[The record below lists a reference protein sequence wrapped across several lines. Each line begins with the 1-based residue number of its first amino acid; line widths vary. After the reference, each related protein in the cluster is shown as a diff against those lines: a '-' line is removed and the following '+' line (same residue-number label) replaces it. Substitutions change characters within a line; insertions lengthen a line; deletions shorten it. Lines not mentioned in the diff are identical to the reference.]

1 MRRDVSGWAREALA
15 SLTARPGVH
24 RAGLA
29 VPEGGGR
36 RLRFTSS
43 GRGHDDGVEWCYID
57 AYDDVPLTT
66 TVRTGMPVIGDLDH
80 LTGRY
85 ADFVE
90 RQRGTSTIAVAAVPV
105 VSSGRPVGGFVL
117 FFDEAQEFSTLQR
130 LDLARVGEDLGAD
143 LHRAQQSGTRPPSDM
158 SAGQTMAGAM
168 VALHTVAADP
178 VAVSESRTFLHR
190 TLENWGVDDEMADTA
205 VLCLSE
211 LVTNAV
217 IHARTG
223 CVVRVV
229 LDQNVLTVTVRD
241 GGSTKV
247 ASTVPVDDPL
257 QGYGRGLHLVESLVT
272 RWGSERDSV
281 GTSVWFVLEL

>member
-1 MRRDVSGWAREALA
+1 
-15 SLTARPGVH
+15 
-24 RAGLA
+24 
-29 VPEGGGR
+29 
-36 RLRFTSS
+36 
-43 GRGHDDGVEWCYID
+43 
-57 AYDDVPLTT
+57 
-66 TVRTGMPVIGDLDH
+66 
-80 LTGRY
+80 
-85 ADFVE
+85 
-90 RQRGTSTIAVAAVPV
+90 
-105 VSSGRPVGGFVL
+105 
-117 FFDEAQEFSTLQR
+117 
-130 LDLARVGEDLGAD
+130 
-143 LHRAQQSGTRPPSDM
+143 M

-168 VALHTVAADP
+168 VAIHTVAADP
-178 VAVSESRTFLHR
+178 AAVSESRTFLHR
-190 TLENWGVDDEMADTA
+190 TLENWGLDGEVTDTA

-229 LDQNVLTVTVRD
+229 LDQDVLTVTARD

-257 QGYGRGLHLVESLVT
+257 QGYGRGLHLVDSLVT